1 MACRRSDR
9 YIFGL
14 AHENTENYEYWRRSL
29 RLAALKNN
37 KTERTETVLTG
48 SIHSSPKKTAV
59 ESGYGY
65 QYRANLEEALDP
77 VKLSFSLKPK
87 AKPADRSKEK
97 LEKYSVERRAEI
109 ITEPISVLDAP
120 GLRDDYYLNILD
132 WSTQNLLA
140 VALNEAVYIWDAEK
154 EAVRLLTQV
163 DCSFDYISSLAFS
176 SEGGLLNLASSQ
188 GCLSI
193 FDIHADRKVR
203 DYILKDTG
211 RLACMTMSP
220 SGAESED
227 GCLTVGSKSGSILHF
242 DPRDSVRT
250 PALVL
255 REHSLEVCGLTRSLN
270 AMQIASGGNDNKV
283 CIWDLRW
290 PEEPFWVQS
299 DHLAA
304 VKALDWCPWQRS
316 LLATGAGTADRR
328 IRFWNTQT
336 NSCQRTIQCESQ
348 VCGLRWS
355 ASHAEIVS
363 THGFGTNEL
372 ALWHYPSL
380 TRIASVRAHD
390 SRVLQATLS
399 ADGTTLVTAAANEH
413 LKFWELFPARP
424 ALRRPRSL

>member
-1 MACRRSDR
+1 MTSRRQDR
-9 YIFGL
+9 YVFGL
-14 AHENTENYEYWRRSL
+14 AHDNTENYEYWRRSL
-29 RLAALKNN
+29 RLAAMKNN
-37 KTERTETVLTG
+37 ESRQLIPT
-48 SIHSSPKKTAV
+48 SNSSNHSSPKKSPAGV
-59 ESGYGY
+59 GYGH
-65 QYRANLEEALDP
+65 QYRANLEEALNP

-87 AKPADRSKEK
+87 TRPVDQSKAR
-97 LEKYSVERRAEI
+97 LDKYCAERRTEI
-109 ITEPISVLDAP
+109 VTEPTSVLDAP

-132 WSTQNLLA
+132 WSAQNLLA
-140 VALNEAVYIWDAEK
+140 VALNEAVYVWDAERD
-154 EAVRLLTQV
+154 AVRLLTQV

-176 SEGGLLNLASSQ
+176 ADGGLLNLASSQ

-203 DYILKDTG
+203 DYMLKDTG

-227 GCLTVGSKSGSILHF
+227 GCLTVGSKSGAILHF
-242 DPRDSVRT
+242 DPRDSGRT

-255 REHSLEVCGLTRSLN
+255 REHSLEVCGLRRGFD
-270 AMQIASGGNDNKV
+270 AKQIASGGNDNKV

-328 IRFWNTQT
+328 IRFWNTLT
-336 NSCQRTIQCESQ
+336 NSCQREIQCESQ

-380 TRIASVRAHD
+380 ERIASVRAHD